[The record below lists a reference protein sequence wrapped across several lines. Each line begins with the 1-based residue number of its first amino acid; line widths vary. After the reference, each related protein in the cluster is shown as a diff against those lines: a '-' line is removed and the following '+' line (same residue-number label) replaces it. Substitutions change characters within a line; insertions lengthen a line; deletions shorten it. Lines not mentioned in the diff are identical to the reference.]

1 MTMKLVPVLAL
12 FLALS
17 GVAEACQQYRDVVH
31 DRNGN
36 VLSGVS
42 ITVKRSGVSTATT
55 IYSDSLCATIS
66 ANPITSG
73 STGEFIFYAVDGQY
87 DLDMTKVGYT
97 FIPITDLSIYDP
109 LGEHVISMAKY
120 QTDDICA
127 TGTGAIDQIGATVAT
142 LLISRPATC
151 STIKVIPTTLTLAF
165 DGQGDITTNSPASLT
180 VNGPV
185 RNLHGRQVFK
195 GTGTYAFGALAGPN
209 PYGYIGLV
217 TPTYAS
223 TVSIDAAAGKT
234 FIVTASDTNP
244 FTIAAPSSPA
254 SGQEIR
260 ITIKNTSGGALGT
273 ATWNA
278 AYKMG
283 AAWTHPADTKNRSI
297 TFYYDGN
304 AWIEVNRS
312 AADVSN

>member
-1 MTMKLVPVLAL
+1 MPMKLALVLAFIL
-12 FLALS
+12 PLS

-36 VLSGVS
+36 VLNGVS
-42 ITVKRSGVSTATT
+42 ITVKRAGISTATT
-55 IYSDSLCATIS
+55 VYADALCATILS
-66 ANPITSG
+66 NPITSG
-73 STGEFIFYAVDGQY
+73 STGEFIFYALDGQY
-87 DLDMTKVGYT
+87 DLDFSKVGYT
-97 FIPITDLSIYDP
+97 FVPITDLSIYDP
-109 LGEHVISMAKY
+109 LGEHVLSQARY
-120 QTDDICA
+120 ATDDICA

-151 STIKVIPTTLTLAF
+151 SQTKVTPTTLTIAF
-165 DGQGDITTNSPASLT
+165 DGQGDVTTNSPSSMT

-185 RNLHGRQVFK
+185 RNLHGRQVWK
-195 GTGTYAFGALAGPN
+195 GTGTYAFGVLAGPN
-209 PYGYIGLV
+209 PYGYIGIV
-217 TPTYAS
+217 APTYGS
-223 TVSIDAAAGKT
+223 TVAIDATAGKT
-234 FIVTASDTNP
+234 FIITASDTNP
-244 FTIAAPSSPA
+244 FTISAPTNPA
-254 SGQEIR
+254 SAQEIR

-283 AAWTHPADTKNRSI
+283 ASWTQPADTKNRSI

-304 AWIEVNRS
+304 AWVEVTRS

>member
-42 ITVKRSGVSTATT
+42 ITVKRSGISTATT
-55 IYSDSLCATIS
+55 IYSDPLCATVS

-127 TGTGAIDQIGATVAT
+127 TGTGAIDQIGATVST

-151 STIKVIPTTLTLAF
+151 STIKVTPTTLTIVF
-165 DGQGDITTNSPASLT
+165 DGQGDLTTNSPASFT
-180 VNGPV
+180 HNGPLRV
-185 RNLHGRQVFK
+185 LHGRQVWK
-195 GTGTYAFGALAGPN
+195 GTGSYAFGALAGPN

-244 FTIAAPSSPA
+244 FTIAAPTSPA
-254 SGQEIR
+254 YGQEIR
-260 ITIKNTSGGALGT
+260 ITIKNTSGGSLGT

-278 AYKMG
+278 AYHLG
-283 AAWTHPADTKNRSI
+283 AAWTQPADTKNRSI
-297 TFYYDGN
+297 VFYYDGN
-304 AWIEVNRS
+304 AWIETGRS

>member
-73 STGEFIFYAVDGQY
+73 STGEFIFYAIDGQY
-87 DLDMTKVGYT
+87 DIDMSKVGYT

-109 LGEHVISMAKY
+109 LGEHVLSAAKY

-127 TGTGAIDQIGATVAT
+127 TGAGAIDQIGATVAT
-142 LLISRPATC
+142 LLISRPMTC
-151 STIKVIPTTLTLAF
+151 GSIKVVPTTLTLAF
-165 DGQGDITTNSPASLT
+165 DGQGDLTTNSPASLT

-185 RNLHGRQVFK
+185 RNLHGRQVWK
-195 GTGTYAFGALAGPN
+195 GTGTYAFGSLAGPN

-223 TVSIDAAAGKT
+223 TVSINAAAGKT
-234 FIVTASDTNP
+234 FSLNERMSMWSAPGRALISSSDSNP
-244 FTIAAPSSPA
+244 TYRFTPTLVVP
-254 SGQEIR
+254 
-260 ITIKNTSGGALGT
+260 
-273 ATWNA
+273 
-278 AYKMG
+278 
-283 AAWTHPADTKNRSI
+283 P
-297 TFYYDGN
+297 
-304 AWIEVNRS
+304 
-312 AADVSN
+312 

>member
-73 STGEFIFYAVDGQY
+73 STGEFIFYAIDGQY
-87 DLDMTKVGYT
+87 DIDMSKVGYT

-109 LGEHVISMAKY
+109 LGEHVLSAAKY

-127 TGTGAIDQIGATVAT
+127 TGAGAIDQNGATVAT
-142 LLISRPATC
+142 LLISRPMTC
-151 STIKVIPTTLTLAF
+151 GSIKVVPPTLTLAF
-165 DGQGDITTNSPASLT
+165 DGQGDFHFAGRGAVVGARGHGGSFAA
-180 VNGPV
+180 V
-185 RNLHGRQVFK
+185 RR
-195 GTGTYAFGALAGPN
+195 
-209 PYGYIGLV
+209 
-217 TPTYAS
+217 S
-223 TVSIDAAAGKT
+223 MR
-234 FIVTASDTNP
+234 
-244 FTIAAPSSPA
+244 A
-254 SGQEIR
+254 SG
-260 ITIKNTSGGALGT
+260 LGRRWPNMCMSSIAMT
-273 ATWNA
+273 PSTLLPVCCTHIDFQICA
-278 AYKMG
+278 A
-283 AAWTHPADTKNRSI
+283 
-297 TFYYDGN
+297 
-304 AWIEVNRS
+304 
-312 AADVSN
+312 